1 MSDSWRR
8 RAAPSRSSAPY
19 PGTAPPGCGSGLRSP
34 DQSTSQRSPPRPDPP
49 RRPQAALKSHGRF
62 ILSSCG
68 SRYASRGHSTR
79 VTGAGQPLR
88 RGRREEARGAADV
101 SVRFRATGRTSTGTV
116 PVEGHRNQWQAVI
129 RDERR
134 PVGTTRRKRNSRNQM
149 SSGPR
154 VATQTRGP
162 TCSLDAA
169 EAPLLTAPAAGTSPV
184 SRQLRPP
191 R

>member
-1 MSDSWRR
+1 PSPRG
-8 RAAPSRSSAPY
+8 ANAPR
-19 PGTAPPGCGSGLRSP
+19 GEF
-34 DQSTSQRSPPRPDPP
+34 
-49 RRPQAALKSHGRF
+49 HGRF

-116 PVEGHRNQWQAVI
+116 PVEGQRNQWQAVI

-134 PVGTTRRKRNSRNQM
+134 PVGATRRKRAVGIKCPQ
-149 SSGPR
+149 
-154 VATQTRGP
+154 
-162 TCSLDAA
+162 
-169 EAPLLTAPAAGTSPV
+169 APGS
-184 SRQLRPP
+184 
-191 R
+191 